1 MTRQRLFIRSQ
12 FDVNLGVATLE
23 AKRMRPANLAVCCPV
38 LIIAGISIVSSG
50 IRE

>member
-1 MTRQRLFIRSQ
+1 MTRQRLFIRYQ
-12 FDVNLGVATLE
+12 FDMSLGVATLE
-23 AKRMRPANLAVCCPV
+23 SKRMRPAKLALRCLV